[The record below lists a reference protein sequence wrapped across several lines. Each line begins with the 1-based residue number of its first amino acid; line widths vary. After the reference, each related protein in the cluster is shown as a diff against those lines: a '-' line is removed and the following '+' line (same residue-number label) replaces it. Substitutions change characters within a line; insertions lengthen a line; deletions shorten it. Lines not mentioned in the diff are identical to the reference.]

1 MIWQYT
7 ESSMANSKAQKI
19 EELKRNKGNFT
30 FPTHTINVI
39 ELQSNRKVATF
50 HFYINAPQP
59 APHPHFSESPPLSNK
74 NLGTHPK

>member
-50 HFYINAPQP
+50 HFYINAT
-59 APHPHFSESPPLSNK
+59 PHPPHFSESSPLSNK